1 MTELEKIID
10 KIDLQYIELNDGK
23 RFVITGAERYFY
35 KEQLTVYTMR
45 AFGDGCFYDY
55 SRYFNTINKELDN
68 ITSSSKLHEMLI
80 KWATEDNIVAI
91 KLSNLTPETIN
102 EKLKY
107 NTIQIRKLNEIDEN
121 LKIIDEL
128 CTNKVKND

>member
-1 MTELEKIID
+1 MTELEKLIE
-10 KIDLQYIELNDGK
+10 KIDSQYIELNDGK

-35 KEQLTVYTMR
+35 KEQLTAYTMR

-55 SRYFNTINKELDN
+55 SRYFDTINEELDN

-80 KWATEDNIVAI
+80 KWATENNIVAI
-91 KLSNLTPETIN
+91 KLSDLTPEIIN

-107 NTIQIRKLNEIDEN
+107 NTIQIRKLNEIDKN
-121 LKIIDEL
+121 LKILDEL
-128 CTNKVKND
+128 CTNKVKID